1 MLSACVNLVNT
12 VYDYPLSVAGY
23 DESGTDIVPFFFLL
37 FFVLSYITTGI
48 VYYTNALLWL
58 ASTPPAELYFP
69 VFN

>member
-1 MLSACVNLVNT
+1 MLSTCVNLVNT
-12 VYDYPLSVAGY
+12 VFDYPLSVAGY
-23 DESGTDIVPFFFLL
+23 DESGTDIVQIFL

-58 ASTPPAELYFP
+58 ATTPPAELYFS